1 VPGVP
6 KTEDRADTK
15 AQHHKADDALRAA
28 AMIRAGVDPGLFNEV
43 RWWRTHDLW
52 FWALEALVTYVR
64 AAAERTTH
72 PVPPFVGGSPAATT
86 SSSQR

>member
-28 AMIRAGVDPGLFNEV
+28 AMIRAGVDPGLFNGV
-43 RWWRTHDLW
+43 RWWRTHDLC
-52 FWALEALVTYVR
+52 
-64 AAAERTTH
+64 
-72 PVPPFVGGSPAATT
+72 
-86 SSSQR
+86 QRRLKTDPLSTAHF